1 MNKDLE
7 SSLRELNDFTKKM
20 QDYIGN
26 IDDSV
31 DINALLSE
39 HGLDMD
45 ELEKSFMTDTS
56 KIQLPYKKLNPNAVD
71 PKYNYD
77 GDSGF
82 DLYSTEEV
90 VIGGLGRALIPT
102 GLSFD
107 IKDGY
112 EIQVR
117 SKSGLAI
124 NQGLM
129 CLNSPGTV
137 DNSYTGE
144 VKVILFNTNKEPI
157 TIKQGMKVAQAVFC
171 PVVNGRWIEPVEKKE
186 LTEKDRGSNGFGSTK
201 LF

>member
-1 MNKDLE
+1 MSFGETKSLDDLYEQSKKIQEYLNQNNDEIDFDMIYQEYGLDIKQLE
-7 SSLRELNDFTKKM
+7 SDMLN
-20 QDYIGN
+20 Y
-26 IDDSV
+26 S
-31 DINALLSE
+31 
-39 HGLDMD
+39 
-45 ELEKSFMTDTS
+45 
-56 KIQLPYKKLNPNAVD
+56 PKLNLGYVKLHDDAIE

-82 DLYSTEEV
+82 DLYSVEE
-90 VIGGLGRALIPT
+90 ITINGLGRALVPT

-129 CLNSPGTV
+129 VLNSPGTV

-144 VKVILFNTNKEPI
+144 IKVIVFNTNQEPFV
-157 TIKQGMKVAQAVFC
+157 IKKGMKVAQAVLC
-171 PVVNGRWIEPVEKKE
+171 PVVNGKWVQ
-186 LTEKDRGSNGFGSTK
+186 LTKNTKIKDTDRGSNGFGSTGI
-201 LF
+201 